1 VGPGLRRGD
10 ESKISFSNQEPT
22 KRMITLLYA
31 GLCAILVLALAARV
45 VRWRMTH
52 RIGIGDGGDAELLR
66 RVRVHGNAIE
76 YLPLCLILLGGMEL
90 NGYPAPLIH
99 GFGMAL
105 LLSRVAH
112 AWGLSRSSGL
122 SPGRF
127 GGTLVTWVLMLAM
140 AGFAIGGYFLQFS
153 AQAM

>member
-1 VGPGLRRGD
+1 
-10 ESKISFSNQEPT
+10 
-22 KRMITLLYA
+22 MITLLYA

-140 AGFAIGGYFLQFS
+140 AGFAIVGYLMQFR
-153 AQAM
+153 APIAY

>member
-1 VGPGLRRGD
+1 
-10 ESKISFSNQEPT
+10 
-22 KRMITLLYA
+22 MITLLYA